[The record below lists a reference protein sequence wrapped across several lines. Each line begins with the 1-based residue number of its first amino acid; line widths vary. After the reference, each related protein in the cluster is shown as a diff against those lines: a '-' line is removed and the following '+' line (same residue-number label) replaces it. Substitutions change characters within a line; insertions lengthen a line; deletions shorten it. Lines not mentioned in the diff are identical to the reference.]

1 MLDYFTLTR
10 KLQKTIDSVA
20 EDLASGLNGRL
31 ERGGPWK
38 GMPKISIYRK
48 DIPVQISFFNDGA
61 KIPQLFTRFILYGT
75 NQVNSSIRIYNA
87 GVLSRFAKRLGIR
100 GIEIGDHEFDKLF
113 AIKCNNTAAAKLLID
128 SKTRRSINTLYE
140 NQQTTIDAMPE
151 IADSVKGR
159 AEDKGVAAA
168 MKMVEVLFTPFRP
181 TFEMDLDRKGLSLAM
196 FGLLNRVD
204 KAQMLLDELTTI
216 YSDWH
221 LSRP

>member
-100 GIEIGDHEFDKLF
+100 GIEM
-113 AIKCNNTAAAKLLID
+113 ATPNLI
-128 SKTRRSINTLYE
+128 SFLPLSVTI
-140 NQQTTIDAMPE
+140 QQQQNC
-151 IADSVKGR
+151 
-159 AEDKGVAAA
+159 
-168 MKMVEVLFTPFRP
+168 
-181 TFEMDLDRKGLSLAM
+181 SLIQK
-196 FGLLNRVD
+196 RDV
-204 KAQMLLDELTTI
+204 
-216 YSDWH
+216 
-221 LSRP
+221 P

>member
-1 MLDYFTLTR
+1 
-10 KLQKTIDSVA
+10 
-20 EDLASGLNGRL
+20 
-31 ERGGPWK
+31 
-38 GMPKISIYRK
+38 
-48 DIPVQISFFNDGA
+48 
-61 KIPQLFTRFILYGT
+61 
-75 NQVNSSIRIYNA
+75 
-87 GVLSRFAKRLGIR
+87 
-100 GIEIGDHEFDKLF
+100 
-113 AIKCNNTAAAKLLID
+113 
-128 SKTRRSINTLYE
+128 
-140 NQQTTIDAMPE
+140 MPE